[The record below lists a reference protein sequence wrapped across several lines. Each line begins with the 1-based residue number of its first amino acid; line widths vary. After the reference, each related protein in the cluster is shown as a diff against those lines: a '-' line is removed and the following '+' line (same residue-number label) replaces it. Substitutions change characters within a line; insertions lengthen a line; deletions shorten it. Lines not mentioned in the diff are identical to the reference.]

1 MHGLANRFRNLTGC
15 ARGNACGLAAGLLLM
30 LSTGCGKHT
39 AADEPGALVT
49 VQVAHPVRGTIARH
63 ILSDAVLSPLAQ
75 AALSPRISAPVR
87 RFYVQRGSHVK
98 AGQLLATLEDRD
110 LAAVAIDT
118 KGSYSAAQA
127 AFSSTSGAQVP
138 EEAERSRL
146 DVAQAKA
153 TRDLDASIVAAR
165 QKLFDQGAIAGREL
179 DTARATFVQAQA
191 AYDIAS
197 EHLSALEAVS
207 RKATLEQS
215 EGAMLSA
222 KGKYLGAEAQLSYAE
237 VRSPI
242 AGTVTER
249 PLFEGETA
257 AAGTPLITVMDTTAL
272 LAKIHLAQSAAQ
284 FLNVGDTASVTLQG
298 VSEPVAAHISL
309 ISPALDP
316 GSTTLEIWLR
326 LDNKAGEYKVG
337 TPVRTSV
344 DGQAI
349 ENAWIVPAAALLNEQ
364 GGGKYV
370 MVLGSDSAAHKRAV
384 KVGITEGDRAQILEG
399 LSSSDVVI
407 TTGAYGL
414 DDGTKVQLGTI
425 GGDGDSDKHGG
436 AN

>member
-1 MHGLANRFRNLTGC
+1 
-15 ARGNACGLAAGLLLM
+15 
-30 LSTGCGKHT
+30 
-39 AADEPGALVT
+39 
-49 VQVAHPVRGTIARH
+49 
-63 ILSDAVLSPLAQ
+63 
-75 AALSPRISAPVR
+75 
-87 RFYVQRGSHVK
+87 
-98 AGQLLATLEDRD
+98 
-110 LAAVAIDT
+110 
-118 KGSYSAAQA
+118 
-127 AFSSTSGAQVP
+127 
-138 EEAERSRL
+138 
-146 DVAQAKA
+146 
-153 TRDLDASIVAAR
+153 
-165 QKLFDQGAIAGREL
+165 
-179 DTARATFVQAQA
+179 
-191 AYDIAS
+191 
-197 EHLSALEAVS
+197 
-207 RKATLEQS
+207 
-215 EGAMLSA
+215 MLSA

-349 ENAWIVPAAALLNEQ
+349 ENAWIVPAAAVLNEQ